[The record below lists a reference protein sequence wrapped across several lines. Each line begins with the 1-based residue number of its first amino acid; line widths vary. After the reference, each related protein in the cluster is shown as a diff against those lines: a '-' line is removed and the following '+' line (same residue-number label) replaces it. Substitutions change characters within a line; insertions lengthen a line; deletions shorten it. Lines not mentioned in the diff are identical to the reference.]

1 MLLNV
6 LQAPTGNLFII
17 VLIFSDLMGLQFLHM
32 ITNEGSWL
40 DIGTSISHYVI
51 METTVF
57 FVSILYGL
65 GQILT
70 ETSGWTFVGDKNIV
84 RPKNM

>member
-1 MLLNV
+1 M
-6 LQAPTGNLFII
+6 
-17 VLIFSDLMGLQFLHM
+17 SLQFLHL

-65 GQILT
+65 GQVLT
-70 ETSGWTFVGDKNIV
+70 ETSGWITKDKKSV
-84 RPKNM
+84 RPKNT